1 MPKVPHLQV
10 RIQDKISEDQLRA
23 AFPKEL
29 NNRQRFEELNK
40 RSNSTGETYLKYYI
54 ETKFYNTNFKVSSDC
69 NDITFICLGANAVT
83 IQGIPLVQNQSLR
96 FTGNRGELDTTQYEI
111 QFASA
116 FAAGNQVAVLRK
128 LYI

>member
-1 MPKVPHLQV
+1 MPKVPHLAIKVHDQ
-10 RIQDKISEDQLRA
+10 ISEDQLRA
-23 AFPKEL
+23 AFPKPMNE
-29 NNRQRFEELNK
+29 RQLFEQYNSK
-40 RSNSTGETYLKYYI
+40 SRSTGETFLKYYI
-54 ETKFYNTNFKVSSDC
+54 ETKFYETNFKVSSDC

-96 FTGNRGELDTTQYEI
+96 FTGNRGEIDTTQYEI

-116 FAAGNQVAVLRK
+116 FAAGNFVAVLRK